1 MPPNRDWPTRVL
13 DILDQ
18 ATLVV
23 EQTTGLSWQEF
34 SSDLVMQGNVLY
46 RIGVIGEAIAA
57 IPEDVK
63 ARHPEVP
70 WRDIRNMRNV
80 VTHVYFGVDLARVW
94 SAVRQDMPLLIRL
107 MEAVRQSAD
116 AEGD

>member
-1 MPPNRDWPTRVL
+1 MPPNRDWPTRIL

-18 ATLVV
+18 ARLVV
-23 EQTTGLSWQEF
+23 EQTAGLTWEEF
-34 SSDLVMQGNVLY
+34 ASDQVMQGNVLY
-46 RIGVIGEAIAA
+46 RIGVIGEAVAA

-63 ARHPEVP
+63 TRHPEVP

-94 SAVRQDMPLLIRL
+94 SAVRHDMPQLIVL
-107 MEAVRQSAD
+107 V
-116 AEGD
+116 EGVGLAAPG